1 MGDRGRAIADTL
13 QSPSLSEAPTVTF
26 PAIVFLGAGQM
37 AEALIRGVLNASL
50 VRADAITATD
60 IRPERLDY
68 LSGELGIRTCGNNQ
82 EALGAGRVV
91 VIATKPQD
99 VSKLLHELG
108 AALTTEHLLVS
119 IAAGVTTATIEAG
132 LTMPT
137 PVVRVMPNTPALVGA
152 GAAGVAVGKH
162 ARPADGELVRELMAS
177 VGQAVVLPEY
187 LLDAVTGLS
196 GSGPAY
202 VALFV
207 EALIDAGVRVG
218 LPRDVATTLSIQTVI
233 GTAQMMQATGRHPAV
248 MKDMVTS
255 PGGTT
260 IAGVHALE
268 RGGLRGTVID
278 AIVAATE
285 RSQELGRGA

>member
-1 MGDRGRAIADTL
+1 M
-13 QSPSLSEAPTVTF
+13 SF

-37 AEALIRGVLNASL
+37 AEALIRGVLDAGL
-50 VRADAITATD
+50 VEADRITATD

-68 LSGELGIRTCGNNQ
+68 LGRELAIRTCPDNR
-82 EALGAGRVV
+82 EALSSGRLV

-99 VSKLLHELG
+99 VSKLLGELG
-108 AALTTEHLLVS
+108 DALTTDHLLVS
-119 IAAGVTTATIEAG
+119 IAAGVTTKTLEAG
-132 LTMPT
+132 LARPT

-152 GAAGVAVGKH
+152 GAAGVAVGTH
-162 ARPADGELVRELMAS
+162 ARAEDGELVRELMAA
-177 VGQAVVLPEY
+177 VGKAVVLPEY

-196 GSGPAY
+196 GSGPAF

-233 GTAQMMQATGRHPAV
+233 GTAQMMQTTGRHPAV

-285 RSQELGRGA
+285 RSEQLGRGV

>member
-1 MGDRGRAIADTL
+1 
-13 QSPSLSEAPTVTF
+13 
-26 PAIVFLGAGQM
+26 M
-37 AEALIRGVLNASL
+37 AEALIRGVINAEL
-50 VRADAITATD
+50 VRPDAITATD
-60 IRPERLDY
+60 IRPERLDF
-68 LSGELGIRTCGNNQ
+68 LGGELGIRTCADNR
-82 EALGAGRVV
+82 EALSAGRLV

-99 VSKLLHELG
+99 VAKLLQDLG
-108 AALTTEHLLVS
+108 DALTTDHLLVS
-119 IAAGVTTATIEAG
+119 IAAGVTTTTIETNLAR
-132 LTMPT
+132 PT

-162 ARPADGELVRELMAS
+162 ARPEDGEIVRELMAA

-196 GSGPAY
+196 GSGPAF

-233 GTAQMMQATGRHPAV
+233 GTAQMMQATGRHPAQ

-268 RGGLRGTVID
+268 RGGLRGTVMD

-285 RSQELGRGA
+285 RSQQLGRGA